1 MKNKILLALLVLV
14 VTFSLVGCGSY
25 ASEDLF
31 YGYWSSDN
39 LEDLQIASNGE
50 WALGHFLTSWE
61 VGEWIHNG
69 DNSITLLRE
78 SEEDENLI
86 AIYHTTDEGEGEDR
100 IEKRYLQIG
109 DKKYYYK
116 REL

>member
-1 MKNKILLALLVLV
+1 MKNKILFALLVLV
-14 VTFSLVGCGSY
+14 VAFSLVGCGPY

-50 WALGHFLTSWE
+50 WALGHYITGWE

-78 SEEDENLI
+78 SEENENLI
-86 AIYHTTDEGEGEDR
+86 AIHHTTYEGEGEDR

>member
-1 MKNKILLALLVLV
+1 MKNKILFALLVLV
-14 VTFSLVGCGSY
+14 VAFSLVGCGSY

-50 WALGHFLTSWE
+50 W
-61 VGEWIHNG
+61 IHNG

-86 AIYHTTDEGEGEDR
+86 AIYHTTYEGEGEDR